1 MDERGGARTDSLF
14 FPGVVEASCH
24 RAEYWLQC
32 SSVAHTAAKTF
43 PNSAHALRS
52 SPGLESDWSHARGC
66 METFTENL
74 HLRVADAARHFL
86 YLHRRGAVQVLGC
99 M

>member
-1 MDERGGARTDSLF
+1 MDERGGLGRTLCFFRVLWRLPVIEPSTGCNAARWHTL
-14 FPGVVEASCH
+14 
-24 RAEYWLQC
+24 LQRHFQT
-32 SSVAHTAAKTF
+32 VHMR
-43 PNSAHALRS
+43 LRS